1 VKKLTFSTLLTVIL
15 MLLVGCGSVSTK
27 AVESSAPENI
37 RTLLASGYSQL
48 RNRPQMTQV
57 QNTFAMEQS
66 AKLNAYRELAKQI
79 YNEKL
84 KNGLVVADQVLKDEV
99 YRIFLDLFLREAQVV
114 ESKTI
119 ADQKKIVLALSI
131 TPRFYQCFSGAVA
144 VVAQCLQE
152 DNKIPFT
159 RIGYQHAALSR
170 VNLSCAASGCIAPL
184 SVSGFSKEKDA
195 VDSAL
200 LDYGLY
206 DTEWTANMALKTF
219 LRYFVLSNQIFN

>member
-1 VKKLTFSTLLTVIL
+1 MKKITFSSLLTVIL
-15 MLLVGCGSVSTK
+15 ILLVGCGSVSTK
-27 AVESSAPENI
+27 VVESSTPENI
-37 RTLLASGYSQL
+37 KTLLASGYSQL
-48 RNRPQMTQV
+48 RKRTQMTQG
-57 QNTFAMEQS
+57 QNTFATEQS
-66 AKLNAYRELAKQI
+66 AKLNAYRELAKQV
-79 YNEKL
+79 YTEKL
-84 KNGLVVADQVLKDEV
+84 DNGLVVADQVLKDEA

-119 ADQKKIVLALSI
+119 ADQKKIALALGL
-131 TPRFYQCFSGAVA
+131 TPRFYQCFSGTVA
-144 VVAQCLQE
+144 VVSQCLQE

-195 VDSAL
+195 VDNVL

-206 DTEWTANMALKTF
+206 DTEWTANIALKTL
-219 LRYFVLSNQIFN
+219 LRYFVLSKQIF